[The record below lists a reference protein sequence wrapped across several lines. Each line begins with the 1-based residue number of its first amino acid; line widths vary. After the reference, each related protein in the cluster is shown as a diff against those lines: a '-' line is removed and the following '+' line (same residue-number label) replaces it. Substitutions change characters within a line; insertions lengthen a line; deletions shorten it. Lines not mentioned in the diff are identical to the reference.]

1 MRRDLGMHLVPAT
14 QHHGSEGHQSK
25 PFCALFCG
33 QHEELLD
40 TEAGCWAAGVDHSSQ
55 RLLKPQNYKHFPY

>member
-40 TEAGCWAAGVDHSSQ
+40 TEAGCWAAGVDHSS
-55 RLLKPQNYKHFPY
+55 